1 MRVGIDIVEISQVA
15 KIKNLERFLD
25 RFFALEELRYIRTKA
40 KKEQTIAG
48 IFAGKEAFL
57 KALEIG
63 IGKIPLKK
71 VIIAHKEN
79 CAPYLVMNDEVIA
92 ALNRAGFSSADISIS
107 HGGNYSIAMCSLVP
121 NDKRK
126 SKK

>member
-1 MRVGIDIVEISQVA
+1 MNIGIDIVEIGQVDR
-15 KIKNLERFLD
+15 IKNLERFLG
-25 RFFALEELRYIRTKA
+25 RFYAVEELRYIQTKT

-63 IGKIPLKK
+63 VGKIPLQK

-79 CAPYLVMNDEVIA
+79 SAPYLVMNKEVKSLLA
-92 ALNRAGFSSADISIS
+92 EYGYSSADISIS
-107 HGGNYSIAMCSLVP
+107 HGGNYSVAVCQL
-121 NDKRK
+121 K
-126 SKK
+126 